1 MEQLFL
7 RFPHLSEAICGQLN
21 NESLATWTGV
31 SRSLNMYLTEQK
43 LFEVRIIK
51 ATIKKYHKRRYCGV
65 MGPYDR
71 TRWASNAWKE
81 VFKTASKETL
91 MNLRHEVQK
100 FYSNMNHQIM
110 RFGEPHGYHQ
120 IRLNKDITPLHLAA
134 IAGNE
139 LLFKTLFNKAQD
151 KHPRCEDV
159 QTPLHYAAYYG
170 YLEICAFIMAQSE
183 DKNPKSESGETPLHL
198 AASEGYL
205 NICEYITERVKDKNP
220 ADNNKWTPLHLA
232 ADRGHA
238 EVCDYIIQQVDEKNP
253 RNDDE
258 MTPLHLAAQEGD
270 YTVYEI
276 IMSNGGDPNL
286 EDEYGKTPAI
296 YLRNQALLW
305 NLNF

>member
-1 MEQLFL
+1 MNKVIIHAKDTKKFSAPNQIPMEQLFL

-21 NESLATWTGV
+21 NKSLATWTGA

-51 ATIKKYHKRRYCGV
+51 AAIRNYHKRKYLLWKY
-65 MGPYDR
+65 MDR

-91 MNLRHEVQK
+91 ATLRHDVQK
-100 FYSNMNHQIM
+100 FYSKMW
-110 RFGEPHGYHQ
+110 HQ
-120 IRLNKDITPLHLAA
+120 IRHPEKDITPLHFAA

-151 KHPRCEDV
+151 KHPRCADG
-159 QTPLHYAAYYG
+159 QTPLHYSAFYG

-183 DKNPKSESGETPLHL
+183 DKNPKSESG
-198 AASEGYL
+198 
-205 NICEYITERVKDKNP
+205 D
-220 ADNNKWTPLHLA
+220 TPLHLA
-232 ADRGHA
+232 ADEGHA

-253 RNDDE
+253 RNKIK
-258 MTPLHLAAQEGD
+258 MTPLHLAAENGD

-276 IMSNGGDPNL
+276 IMSNGGDENL
-286 EDEYGKTPAI
+286 EDEFGQTPAI
-296 YLRNQALLW
+296 YLRDQVLSGH
-305 NLNF
+305 LNI

>member
-7 RFPHLSEAICGQLN
+7 RFPHLCEAICGQLN

-51 ATIKKYHKRRYCGV
+51 ATIKKYEEYHKRRHCGV
-65 MGPYDR
+65 MGPWDR
-71 TRWASNAWKE
+71 TRWASNANAWKE

-151 KHPRCEDV
+151 KHPRCEDGR
-159 QTPLHYAAYYG
+159 TPLHYAALNG

-183 DKNPKSESGETPLHL
+183 DKNPESESGETPLHL
-198 AASEGYL
+198 AADE
-205 NICEYITERVKDKNP
+205 
-220 ADNNKWTPLHLA
+220 
-232 ADRGHA
+232 GHA

-253 RNDDE
+253 RTDE
-258 MTPLHLAAQEGD
+258 KKTPLHLAAENGY

>member
-21 NESLATWTGV
+21 NKSLATWTGV

-51 ATIKKYHKRRYCGV
+51 ATIKKYHERKWGV
-65 MGPYDR
+65 MGSLVI
-71 TRWASNAWKE
+71 THWASNAWKE

-91 MNLRHEVQK
+91 VNLRHDVQK
-100 FYSNMNHQIM
+100 LYLKMGYQIHL
-110 RFGEPHGYHQ
+110 E
-120 IRLNKDITPLHLAA
+120 IDITPLHFEAK
-134 IAGNE
+134 AGNE

-151 KHPRCEDV
+151 KHPRCEDG

-170 YLEICAFIMAQSE
+170 HLEICAFIMAQSE

-198 AASEGYL
+198 AA
-205 NICEYITERVKDKNP
+205 
-220 ADNNKWTPLHLA
+220 H
-232 ADRGHA
+232 RGHA
-238 EVCDYIIQQVDEKNP
+238 EVCDFIIQQVDEKNP
-253 RNDDE
+253 RNNE
-258 MTPLHLAAQEGD
+258 EKTPLHLAAENGD

-276 IMSNGGDPNL
+276 VMSNGGDQNL
-286 EDEYGKTPAI
+286 EDEFGQTPAI
-296 YLRNQALLW
+296 YLRDQALLG